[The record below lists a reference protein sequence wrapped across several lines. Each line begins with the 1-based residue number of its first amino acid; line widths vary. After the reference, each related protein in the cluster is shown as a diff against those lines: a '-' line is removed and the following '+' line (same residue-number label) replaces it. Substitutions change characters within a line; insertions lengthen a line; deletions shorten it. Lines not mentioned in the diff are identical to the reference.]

1 MNYSEILQRALKIT
15 WTRRSL
21 WLFGVLLALVSGNPA
36 GGFRGYSFSGRDL
49 DFRGWDPSAQDSF
62 TRWLQYLWENIS
74 RDWGRLGIPWNTLGK
89 VLILLGVLMVVWL
102 LVSLVIRYFA
112 QNALIRMVAHVE
124 ETQGPVTVGEGFRLG
139 WTRPAWHMFL
149 IDLVLGVPFALAA
162 VLLIAIGASPL
173 LLLLVDAVS
182 ARAVGIGLTVLMML
196 FIVALLVL
204 AGIVLGVIAQ
214 LAYRQAALSG
224 KGTLESIAEAYRML
238 REHFSNVAVIWLL
251 LLAIGIGWGLVL
263 LPIFVV
269 LFVLAAVMG
278 GAPAFLMY
286 QTTRTVWPALL
297 IGVPVGIVV
306 IGLPLLFLTGLYQ
319 TFVSAVWTLTYRE
332 LWLKEVGLGSD
343 IAPTEGGAFEGGEFA
358 GL

>member
-1 MNYSEILQRALKIT
+1 MNYTEILKRALKIT

-21 WLFGVLLALVSGNPA
+21 WLFGILLALVSGNPA
-36 GGFRGYSFSGRDL
+36 SGFRGYSFSGRQL

-62 TRWLQYLWENIS
+62 TRWLQYLWDTFS
-74 RDWGRLGIPWNTLGK
+74 GDLGVSLNALGK
-89 VLILLGVLMVVWL
+89 VLIVVGVLLVLWL
-102 LVSLVIRYFA
+102 LVSVVVRYFC

-124 ETQGPVTVGEGFRLG
+124 ETQGAVTVGEGFRLG
-139 WTRPAWHMFL
+139 WTRPAWYMFL
-149 IDLVLGVPFALAA
+149 IDLVLGIPFALVAI
-162 VLLIAIGASPL
+162 LLIAIGLSPL
-173 LLLLVDAVS
+173 LLLLVDTVS
-182 ARAVGIGLTVLMML
+182 AKVVGIGLTVLMTL
-196 FIVALLVL
+196 FFVAVLVV

-278 GAPAFLMY
+278 GAPAFLLY
-286 QTTRTVWPALL
+286 QATRTVWPALL
-297 IGVPVGIVV
+297 IGIPVGMVI

-332 LWLKEVGLGSD
+332 LWLKEVGLGTD
-343 IAPTEGGAFEGGEFA
+343 IAPPEDEMLEGSEMVE
-358 GL
+358 L